1 MDGEE
6 GLFEEDDPLAL
17 FVLRLVKDGLH
28 FLHVAWSVAVHLLQD
43 LLVAATN
50 LRNIP
55 YVRIRMPFLMDLN
68 TSTSRRQGATCAYI
82 RYNIKVLSVTFS
94 ASCWTSALSSW
105 IFFCLSMEMSGFP

>member
-17 FVLRLVKDGLH
+17 FVLGLVKDGLH

-43 LLVAATN
+43 LLVAAAN
-50 LRNIP
+50 LRTIT
-55 YVRIRMPFLMDLN
+55 YVRIRMPFLMDLS
-68 TSTSRRQGATCAYI
+68 TLTSRHQGAARAYI
-82 RYNIKVLSVTFS
+82 LYNVKVLPVTFS